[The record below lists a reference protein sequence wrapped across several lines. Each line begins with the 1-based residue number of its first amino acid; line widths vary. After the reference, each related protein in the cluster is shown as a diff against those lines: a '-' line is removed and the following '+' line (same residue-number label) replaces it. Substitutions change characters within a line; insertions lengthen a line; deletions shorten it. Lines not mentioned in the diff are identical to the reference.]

1 MSENL
6 SANGLRFVSAAHV
19 PLEEFAE
26 AFTAGFSGYP
36 IAITFDVSKLSRK
49 ARTEQYDLEH
59 SLVAY
64 DGGARVGMAVLA
76 IRGEAGWCGGFGVV
90 PERRGQGLGRR
101 MMAALLENARA
112 AGLRRLTLE
121 VLDEN
126 AAALRLYEGAGLR
139 IARDLL
145 VLERPE
151 GRRAESSA
159 VGGGALEVGGEAL
172 EEAAPSELLPHFA
185 RLHAVAPAWQR
196 DLPSLFAAR
205 SRGLRLGPRER
216 PRAYALLSEGLDGKT
231 YLNDLAAEDAAA
243 ARELSAHLAR
253 LRADL
258 RVINEPEQ
266 SLFVAPLLERGFEES
281 MRQHEMLIEL

>member
-6 SANGLRFVSAAHV
+6 SANGLRFVSAAHI

-64 DGGARVGMAVLA
+64 DDGARVGMAVLA

-101 MMAALLENARA
+101 MLAALLKNARA

-145 VLERPE
+145 VLEGPE
-151 GRRAESSA
+151 GGRAESSA
-159 VGGGALEVGGEAL
+159 AGGEAL
-172 EEAAPSELLPHFA
+172 EEAAPSELLAHFA
-185 RLHAVAPAWQR
+185 RLHAVAPTWQR

-243 ARELSAHLAR
+243 ARELSARLAH

-266 SLFVAPLLERGFEES
+266 SLFVAPLLECGFEES